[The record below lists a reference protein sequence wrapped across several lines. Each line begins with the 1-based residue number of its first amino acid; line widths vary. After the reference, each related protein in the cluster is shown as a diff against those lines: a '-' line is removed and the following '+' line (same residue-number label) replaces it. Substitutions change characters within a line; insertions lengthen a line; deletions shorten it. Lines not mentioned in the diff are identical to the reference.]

1 MLGCWSKARQGIPV
15 SSGRARKLVDLIIRH
30 VDIVRRNCAFA
41 QRICEWMSDPEAGG
55 KWYTVVNATNHPTG
69 PSAISVPLNIVMFRG
84 SQDSEF
90 PPSDPTST
98 TRLLHAINRQRL
110 IYVTPTS
117 WAGVGSLRIA
127 VSNWRTG
134 LDGDGDFNAVVEAL
148 SVAMQGSHE
157 DCSQSQKGS
166 Q

>member
-1 MLGCWSKARQGIPV
+1 V

-55 KWYTVVNATNHPTG
+55 KWYTVVNAINHPTEL
-69 PSAISVPLNIVMFRG
+69 SAASVPLNIVMFRG
-84 SQDSEF
+84 SQESGF
-90 PPSDPTST
+90 PPSDSAST
-98 TRLLHAINRQRL
+98 TRLLHAINKQRL

-117 WAGVGSLRIA
+117 WAGVGALRIA

-148 SVAMQGSHE
+148 TVAMQG
-157 DCSQSQKGS
+157 
-166 Q
+166 